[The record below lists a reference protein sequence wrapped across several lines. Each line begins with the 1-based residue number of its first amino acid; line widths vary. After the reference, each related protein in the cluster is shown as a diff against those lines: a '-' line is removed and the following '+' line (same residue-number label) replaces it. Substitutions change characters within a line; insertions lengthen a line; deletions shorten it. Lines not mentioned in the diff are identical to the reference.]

1 MIEQAKGIN
10 LVWLSKT
17 DLTNLNAGEG
27 GTNLIDVKKYKY
39 QGKDYPYVS
48 GQAMRFYLKEMIRRG
63 IKPEEACIPDREGRG
78 CGRVDSCVLCDL
90 FGFMI
95 PELAMGANIRVSP
108 VKVST
113 AMGLLPFEDNSVVD
127 FLLQLQ
133 KYREPGEKI
142 EPTPVSVELAINAY
156 KAGVSI
162 DAVRVGAEEEAP
174 KIGET
179 LLGKGGKTR
188 PIHGLNLKELVAP
201 VEKKRRIRLLLE
213 AVKNF
218 SDYSKQARLLTD
230 FTPDL
235 ILISIQDRYS
245 HRLQKALELRKDSEH
260 SEGEISLNVQRM
272 QDILKD
278 IKPYCKALFAGVIE
292 GIIVNGDEFTGSLK
306 DIGVKVTTPGEAI
319 DNAIYALNI

>member
-17 DLTNLNAGEG
+17 GLTNLNAGEG

-95 PELAMGANIRVSP
+95 PELAMGANTRVSP
-108 VKVST
+108 VKVSP
-113 AMGLLPFEDNSVVD
+113 AMGFLSFEDNSVVD

-142 EPTPVSVELAINAY
+142 EPTPVSVELGINIY

-162 DAVRVGAEEEAP
+162 DLVRVGAEEEAL

-179 LLGKGGKTR
+179 PLGKGGKAT
-188 PIHGLNLKELVAP
+188 PIHGLKLKELLDTA
-201 VEKKRRIRLLLE
+201 EKKRRIRLLLE

-230 FTPDL
+230 FTADL

-245 HRLQKALELRKDSEH
+245 HRLQKALELRKGSEH
-260 SEGEISLNVQRM
+260 SEGKISLNVQRM

-278 IKPYCKALFAGVIE
+278 IKPYCKALFAGVVEGAIE
-292 GIIVNGDEFTGSLK
+292 NVDEFRENLRSL
-306 DIGVKVTTPGEAI
+306 GVEVTPPGEAI
-319 DNAIYALNI
+319 DNTIDAINI

>member
-17 DLTNLNAGEG
+17 GLTNLNAGEG

-39 QGKDYPYVS
+39 QGRDYPYVS
-48 GQAMRFYLKEMIRRG
+48 GQAMRFYLKEMIRRET
-63 IKPEEACIPDREGRG
+63 KPGEACIPDREGRG

-113 AMGLLPFEDNSVVD
+113 AMGLLPFEDNSVMD

-133 KYREPGEKI
+133 KYREPGEKM
-142 EPTPVSVELAINAY
+142 EPTPVSVELGINVY

-162 DAVRVGAEEEAP
+162 DLVRVGAEEEAL

-179 LLGKGGKTR
+179 PLGKGEKAK
-188 PIHGLNLKELVAP
+188 PIHGLKLKELVDPA
-201 VEKKRRIRLLLE
+201 EKKRRIRLLLE
-213 AVKNF
+213 AVKSF

-245 HRLQKALELRKDSEH
+245 HRLQKALELKKNSELN
-260 SEGEISLNVQRM
+260 EDEISLNTQRM

-278 IKPYCKALFAGVIE
+278 IKPYSKALFAGVVEGTIE
-292 GIIVNGDEFTGSLK
+292 KGDEFRKSLRALG
-306 DIGVKVTTPGEAI
+306 IEVTTPGKAI
-319 DNAIYALNI
+319 DNTIEALKI

>member
-78 CGRVDSCVLCDL
+78 CGRAGSCVLCDL

-95 PELAMGANIRVSP
+95 PEQKMGANTRVSP
-108 VKVST
+108 VKVSP
-113 AMGLLPFEDNSVVD
+113 AIGLLPFEDNSVVD

-133 KYREPGEKI
+133 KYREPGEKM
-142 EPTPVSVELAINAY
+142 EPTPVSVELGINVY
-156 KAGVSI
+156 KAGISI
-162 DAVRVGAEEEAP
+162 DLVKVGAEEEAFEV
-174 KIGET
+174 GET
-179 LLGKGGKTR
+179 PLGKGEKAK
-188 PIHGLNLKELVAP
+188 PIHGLKLKELIALD
-201 VEKKRRIRLLLE
+201 EKKRRIRLLLE

-245 HRLQKALELRKDSEH
+245 HRLQKALELKKDSEH

-272 QDILKD
+272 EDILKD
-278 IKPYCKALFAGVIE
+278 IKPYSKALAAGVVEGTIE
-292 GIIVNGDEFTGSLK
+292 NEDKFRESLK
-306 DIGVKVTTPGEAI
+306 GVGIEVTTPGEAI
-319 DNAIYALNI
+319 DKTIDALKI